1 MYTSSYFRW
10 SRAKNLQIV
19 FFFLEEVYTDKSNVC
34 LIYFLVR
41 VQM

>member
-1 MYTSSYFRW
+1 MHTSSYFRW